1 MSTSLRQPSHLDVTI
16 NQPIQLDVIIVF
28 TKWID
33 ENLGNLQP
41 ADVEAKL
48 SNELQ

>member
-1 MSTSLRQPSHLDVTI
+1 MSLSLQIQSHLNMTI
-16 NQPIQLDVIIVF
+16 DQPIQFDVIVVF
-28 TKWID
+28 TEWIN

-48 SNELQ
+48 SNELK